1 MPLPARRR
9 RKKGPDEE
17 ERASGFSAEVM
28 APTRMKLRRRDTAPV
43 AAPAG
48 GALEGDADRTR
59 ESRRSSRRKKNSS
72 KASAPPAPASSPP
85 STSSGAARP
94 AVAAEASPD
103 SKCPICLDRFNNLA
117 YLDHC
122 LHRFCFPCIQE
133 WSHNK
138 AECPLCK
145 QPFASILHSVR
156 AEDDFKEYTLQP
168 PQRAANQLTASTFL
182 TTVAAMTADGAQ
194 HHLRLMLRRHLVAAD
209 RDAVRR
215 RRRRERAASGRR
227 STDRVG
233 EWEFF
238 MHSPP
243 LPVSPY
249 HLDMSELIMDNM
261 RVEEVAEEMMRRDV
275 ERRQALNEE
284 LAGLRGAAAPSARAS
299 RRLMCRLAARQRLQ
313 REGSTV
319 QMREREVTA
328 FRKALYQSGIRVR
341 GVSGNQGRPRS
352 VAPETF
358 RRGTGHL
365 NRLTSWL
372 RRELAVLLGPHAPL
386 SDVVLRTVTARVL
399 RSGLE
404 DAAALEEDLRQF
416 LLARTEH
423 FVHELVSFGLSSLS
437 MESYDQLAV
446 YEPPASAMEL
456 EPLSSPSDG
465 SSVIAI
471 SEEEEEE
478 QGGRAEAATGSHDDV
493 IQTGSSLSL
502 SGWDDET
509 PGPSYTS
516 AEPPHSVTTPPLSP
530 APQQPANQEGAEPR
544 GEEEECLIVGYKK
557 PIAERTPELVQ
568 LSSDSEED
576 EGEKKKKEEE
586 VEVGSATVDKTPP
599 PPPPYLPIIPPSTS
613 GAFRA
618 EQQKE
623 ANSRRRSGSW
633 SESSGRSRKSVC
645 SLSPGTPERRRRDRK
660 QQGERRRKKKKQ
672 RGRDQSREPHGKS
685 GTFCN
690 PNRSILPPMMSC
702 CSPSPFDS
710 SADSAS
716 SPPPSPPDSD
726 WELRFSQVSPLT
738 SSPSRSFSPLCSS
751 PGTPPSPPS
760 SPKRPHHVEKPG
772 GKRKYKSRHLNSSK
786 DVSWRPSRSRQRD
799 RERRKRLRR
808 EAERRDNSLKTG
820 SSRRSRDDRSPS
832 VEIIYEGTIDS
843 GAAQPSAHK
852 RRRRRQ
858 RRAQVTSSPVII
870 TLDSDSSHDDG
881 QKKTNSG
888 SSSPLS
894 SQQTIDFSDLPS
906 LPLAPSASVGGAVEV
921 GELPADILD
930 RGSDGSESEAAVR
943 SGAARRGD
951 RGYVDVE
958 NMEDAVSLLQTS
970 DDQQPEADTKK
981 LGRREDPSDQN
992 LLEAILDDLNRIA
1005 PPRQNLDGGFLSKN
1019 RERTPQEVIRL
1030 EEGTGSGPTS
1040 PTGCRQN
1047 QDSVPPP
1054 LERMEGR
1061 EVPPLLRRAS
1071 PVGSYRRNTPP
1082 PLKHKDAGSP
1092 PRGAAGPP
1100 DVGPHRS
1107 SDPNP
1112 TSRNSPGLNPLTIPS
1127 IATIQNQLPCASPR
1141 LPARSGS
1148 DRLPSL
1154 RFGSFPS
1161 VESFRRSESL
1171 KLNLPLTPA
1180 TSSHSPDLHP
1190 AHRSA
1195 AGSDRRNPVSPTRW
1209 VGAGGLGPSGWDFF
1223 SGLNS
1228 LSAAAFRPDR
1238 PPAGGV
1244 RPDVT
1249 AAARGQKV
1257 GVPPLS
1263 DSASDHKAL
1272 APPPSQHALCF
1283 IQSEHSSQSE
1293 SRSEPIHLPESN
1305 SASEN
1310 QNNPS
1315 SAAPPGSQG
1324 QNQQANGPAHH
1335 PHGPAQQP
1343 HGPAQQANGPA
1354 KHHSDSA
1361 HRLHVDSTRLFDSP
1375 HNFSF
1380 DSAHR
1385 QSSSRLSDS
1394 SHHLSS
1400 DHAHVPSDSAPK
1412 SSHRTFEPPS
1422 DSQLLGRPSDQI
1434 SGEIPP

>member
-17 ERASGFSAEVM
+17 ERAAGFSAEVM
-28 APTRMKLRRRDTAPV
+28 APTRMKLRRRDTAPA

-59 ESRRSSRRKKNSS
+59 ESRRSSRRKNAS
-72 KASAPPAPASSPP
+72 KASAPAAPASSPP

-168 PQRAANQLTASTFL
+168 PPRAANQLTASTFL

-261 RVEEVAEEMMRRDV
+261 RVEEVAEEMMRRDE
-275 ERRQALNEE
+275 ERRQALSEE

-299 RRLMCRLAARQRLQ
+299 RRLMCRLAVRQRLQ
-313 REGSTV
+313 REGGTV

-328 FRKALYQSGIRVR
+328 FRKALYQSGIWVR

-358 RRGTGHL
+358 RQGTGHL

-404 DAAALEEDLRQF
+404 DAAAIEEDLRPF

-423 FVHELVSFGLSSLS
+423 FVHELVSFARSSLS
-437 MESYDQLAV
+437 MENYDQLAV
-446 YEPPASAMEL
+446 YEPPAAAMEL

-471 SEEEEEE
+471 SEDEEEEG
-478 QGGRAEAATGSHDDV
+478 GGRAEAATGSHDDV

-516 AEPPHSVTTPPLSP
+516 AEPPHSLTTPPPPLSP

-576 EGEKKKKEEE
+576 EGEKKKKEEQE

-599 PPPPYLPIIPPSTS
+599 PPAPYLPIIPPSTS

-645 SLSPGTPERRRRDRK
+645 SLSPATPERRRRDRK

-690 PNRSILPPMMSC
+690 PNRSIFPPMMSR

-716 SPPPSPPDSD
+716 SPPPSPPDSG

-738 SSPSRSFSPLCSS
+738 SSASSPSRSFSPFCSS
-751 PGTPPSPPS
+751 PGTPPSPS
-760 SPKRPHHVEKPG
+760 CSPKRPHHVEKPG

-786 DVSWRPSRSRQRD
+786 DLTWRPSRGRQRD

-808 EAERRDNSLKTG
+808 EAERRDNGLKTG
-820 SSRRSRDDRSPS
+820 SRRSRDDRSPS

-852 RRRRRQ
+852 RRRRRH

-894 SQQTIDFSDLPS
+894 SQQTIDFSDLP
-906 LPLAPSASVGGAVEV
+906 LAPSAGVGGAVEV

-930 RGSDGSESEAAVR
+930 RGSDGSESEAPVQ

-951 RGYVDVE
+951 GDYVDVE
-958 NMEDAVSLLQTS
+958 NMEDTVSLLDTS
-970 DDQQPEADTKK
+970 DDQQPEADAKK
-981 LGRREDPSDQN
+981 LGHREDPSDRY

-1005 PPRQNLDGGFLSKN
+1005 PPRQNLSQDGGFLSKN

-1030 EEGTGSGPTS
+1030 EERTGSGPTS
-1040 PTGCRQN
+1040 VTSCQQN
-1047 QDSVPPP
+1047 SDSVPPP

-1071 PVGSYRRNTPP
+1071 PVGSYSRNTPP

-1100 DVGPHRS
+1100 DVGPRCS
-1107 SDPNP
+1107 SDPN
-1112 TSRNSPGLNPLTIPS
+1112 TTGRNSPGLIPLTIPP
-1127 IATIQNQLPCASPR
+1127 IATIQNQFGVSPTASGAALASSSPR
-1141 LPARSGS
+1141 LPVRSGS

-1161 VESFRRSESL
+1161 MESFPSSESL

-1180 TSSHSPDLHP
+1180 TSSHSSDLHP
-1190 AHRSA
+1190 AH
-1195 AGSDRRNPVSPTRW
+1195 RRNPVSPTRR
-1209 VGAGGLGPSGWDFF
+1209 VGAGGFRPSGWDFF

-1244 RPDVT
+1244 RPDLT
-1249 AAARGQKV
+1249 AAARGQEV
-1257 GVPPLS
+1257 SVS
-1263 DSASDHKAL
+1263 DSASNHKAL

-1283 IQSEHSSQSE
+1283 IQSEHSSQSK
-1293 SRSEPIHLPESN
+1293 SHSEPIHLSESD
-1305 SASEN
+1305 SASKN
-1310 QNNPS
+1310 RNNPS
-1315 SAAPPGSQG
+1315 STVPPGSQV
-1324 QNQQANGPAHH
+1324 QNQQQSSQATPPSTHPHDSAHH
-1335 PHGPAQQP
+1335 PH
-1343 HGPAQQANGPA
+1343 
-1354 KHHSDSA
+1354 
-1361 HRLHVDSTRLFDSP
+1361 DSTRLSDT
-1375 HNFSF
+1375 F

-1385 QSSSRLSDS
+1385 RSSSRLSDPA
-1394 SHHLSS
+1394 HLLSG
-1400 DHAHVPSDSAPK
+1400 SAPK

-1422 DSQLLGRPSDQI
+1422 DNQPLGRPSDRL